1 MRDALEGLVQLCS
14 PFFSDKRI
22 YVFFNTR
29 GFLLKLILF
38 FNSILFFVRV
48 SHQQKFQLPL
58 LTFIK
63 YGVIH
68 FLGKHILKTAPLTF
82 VCFLPPLFRR
92 RFFSAM

>member
-1 MRDALEGLVQLCS
+1 MRDVLEGLVQLCS
-14 PFFSDKRI
+14 PFFPTSGSI
-22 YVFFNTR
+22 FFFFFNTL

-38 FNSILFFVRV
+38 FNSVLFFVSV

-68 FLGKHILKTAPLTF
+68 FL
-82 VCFLPPLFRR
+82 
-92 RFFSAM
+92 